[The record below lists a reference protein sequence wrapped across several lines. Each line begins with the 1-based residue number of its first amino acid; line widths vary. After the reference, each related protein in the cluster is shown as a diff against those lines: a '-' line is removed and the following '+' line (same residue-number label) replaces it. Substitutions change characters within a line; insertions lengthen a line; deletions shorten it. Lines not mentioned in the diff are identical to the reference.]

1 MAYNPHATPRLPSF
15 SRLPP
20 QCRWGSV
27 YDPPVPLSLQFPPFI
42 GVFFFYGNVIDEGVT
57 YDPPVFFTPP
67 EIGGFFFLVVNV
79 LNKFQNIY

>member
-1 MAYNPHATPRLPSF
+1 MT
-15 SRLPP
+15 
-20 QCRWGSV
+20 
-27 YDPPVPLSLQFPPFI
+27 PLSPSPSNSPHLLGF
-42 GVFFFYGNVIDEGVT
+42 FFFYGNVIDKGVT